1 MTKTAAKRKGRKAE
15 PIVYIIIIVITAA
28 FFLFNTFPF
37 LEGVFYSFTD
47 WKGYGDWNLWDG
59 ITIKICLLMKVFF
72 ILISLR
78 LVSQ

>member
-47 WKGYGDWNLWDG
+47 WKGYGDW
-59 ITIKICLLMKVFF
+59 KFV
-72 ILISLR
+72 
-78 LVSQ
+78 